1 MFQMRGMLSKD
12 ESTSGEAKSHKLTY
26 LVPNAMRWSLKLST
40 DKRTLGEKK
49 LTKGSLTCMRKA
61 MSTTKLV
68 MYPTTMP
75 MIPLATIEEP
85 MFISNCKRIKALHQ

>member
-1 MFQMRGMLSKD
+1 MEF
-12 ESTSGEAKSHKLTY
+12 ENFHGE
-26 LVPNAMRWSLKLST
+26 MDFRQ
-40 DKRTLGEKK
+40 RK
-49 LTKGSLTCMRKA
+49 LTKGSLTCTRKA

-85 MFISNCKRIKALHQ
+85 MFTSNCKGIKALDQCMM